1 MDVSKISFTGSTVV
15 GKSIQKA
22 SAESNLKKVNLE
34 LGGKSP
40 VVVFAD
46 ADRKYNLY
54 MYVTINQISVDQ
66 AVELAHNAVMLHSGQ
81 ICVAG
86 SRTYVQE
93 EIYDKFVEKST
104 ERAKKRTTGDPF
116 QLTTE
121 NGPQVGRVY

>member
-46 ADRKYNLY
+46 ADRKCYSY

-93 EIYDKFVEKST
+93 DIYDKFVEKST